1 MELPGIL
8 SEVLRNVLVPEEKF
22 EGVHSFRWPWTPSGI
37 SSLGGLGD
45 RRGSQLA
52 ARNHAIDDAI
62 LDRFVRAYD
71 VVPIKL
77 TSSGVDGLATGIRQN
92 LVQNLA
98 HAEDLFGV
106 DIDIRRL
113 SGQTLHRGLVD
124 HNTGVWQTEPLA
136 LLARGEQNCA
146 HRGRLS

>member
-8 SEVLRNVLVPEEKF
+8 WEVIRNVLVPEGKF
-22 EGVHSFRWPWTPSGI
+22 EGVHSFKWPWTPSGI
-37 SSLGGLGD
+37 SRLGGLGD

-62 LDRFVRAYD
+62 LDRLLRAHN
-71 VVPIKL
+71 VVPINV
-77 TSSGVDGLATGIRQN
+77 TRNAVDGLATAIRQN

-106 DIDIRRL
+106 YIEIRRL
-113 SGQTLHRGLVD
+113 SRQALHRGLGD
-124 HNTGVWQTEPLA
+124 HDAGVWQTEPLA
-136 LLARGEQNCA
+136 LFSRG
-146 HRGRLS
+146 